1 MTVSCNRFQIVCV
14 FKIIYNVRK
23 NVKIIQVR
31 IMEKQKKLLAKE
43 NLKRLAVDLSFF
55 FVMLMYWELLLFY
68 QLHSSIEGFTVWN
81 FLFIIP
87 IAFLLSSLTGWFYK
101 RQKLNSIVTLLLSFA
116 VSLFYLADMIYYK
129 TFGSLFSAMMM
140 GVGGNAVTGFW
151 WSLSSTLKENILL
164 IVLIELPVL
173 VLLVYIIIRKQEN
186 TYRNWYTR
194 LAGLALAVALWFG
207 IILALPLTG
216 TQDHTAYGAYH
227 SRFIDTDTASGKLG
241 ILPNF
246 IVETKYIFFG
256 SDDLSQTLQAMEE
269 ETVEEQIV
277 EEVETVAYNEY
288 EVLNFSRLQRLSEND
303 TLKTLCEYLDSQTPT
318 EKNEYTGMFEGYNLI
333 YICAE
338 SFSSMAIDETVT
350 PTLYKMANSGIVL
363 NNYYNS
369 FKNVTTNGEYAF
381 LTGLWPDVAR
391 QNTNNGVLT
400 GTMGQS
406 VDNDMSMALGNMFNL
421 SEGIQSR
428 AYHNYYGYYYG
439 RNRTLPN
446 MGFTCKFMGDGM
458 RFTSSWPAS
467 DLEMMEQSVDD
478 YIDDDQFCTYYMTFS
493 GHGNYTTDNIMVYR
507 NYRVVYNMIDEYL
520 PSSAIG
526 YLACNYELEKAMEY
540 LLERLEEAGKLDNT
554 VIVLTGDHYPYYL
567 TDYAYEALTGEKI
580 DNTFGAYK
588 STCIIYNAGMKE
600 KIETDVPCCNVDI
613 LPTVYNLFNIP
624 YDSRLYAGTDIFSNG
639 HHIAQLYN
647 KSFITEYV
655 RYDFSSGKTEW
666 LGQGEYHTEE
676 WKEKYL
682 ENMISTVKNRYAL
695 SIGIESSDFYSY
707 VFENYDLDQIMKD
720 KETPEVIIDHSHDE
734 TMKVEE

>member
-1 MTVSCNRFQIVCV
+1 
-14 FKIIYNVRK
+14 
-23 NVKIIQVR
+23 
-31 IMEKQKKLLAKE
+31 MEKEKKLSVKE
-43 NLKRLAVDLSFF
+43 NLKRLIVNLGFF
-55 FVMLMYWELLLFY
+55 FTMLMYWEGLLFY
-68 QLHSSIEGFTVWN
+68 QLHASFEGFTFWN
-81 FLFIIP
+81 ILFIVP
-87 IAFLLSSLTGWFYK
+87 IAFLLSSLTGCFHEH
-101 RQKLNSIVTLLLSFA
+101 QKLNDIIVLVLSTA

-140 GVGGNAVTGFW
+140 GAGGNAVTGFW
-151 WSLSSTLKENILL
+151 WSLSATLKENVLL
-164 IVLIELPVL
+164 IILIELPVL
-173 VLLVYIIIRKQEN
+173 IVLVSIFIRKKEN
-186 TYRNWYTR
+186 SYQNWYTR
-194 LAGLALAVALWFG
+194 LASLVLAVALWFG
-207 IILALPLTG
+207 IVLALPLTG

-227 SRFIDTDTASGKLG
+227 SRFVDTDTASGKLG

-256 SDDLSQTLQAMEE
+256 SDDISQTLQVNEE
-269 ETVEEQIV
+269 EIIEEEPVEEEI
-277 EEVETVAYNEY
+277 ETVSYNEY
-288 EVLNFSRLQRLSEND
+288 EVLNFYRLQRFGEND
-303 TLKTLCEYLDSQTPT
+303 TVKSLCGYLNSLTPT

-391 QNTNNGVLT
+391 QNTNNGAMT

-421 SEGIQSR
+421 SEDIQSR

-458 RFTSSWPAS
+458 RFTSAWPAS

-478 YIDDDQFCTYYMTFS
+478 YINDDQFCTYYMTFS

-507 NYRVVYNMIDEYL
+507 NYRIVKNLVEGYL
-520 PSSAIG
+520 PSNALG

-540 LLERLEEAGKLDNT
+540 LLQRLEEAGQLDRT

-567 TDYAYEALTGEKI
+567 TDYSYEALTGEEI
-580 DNTFGAYK
+580 DSRFGAYK

-613 LPTVYNLFNIP
+613 LPTIYNLFNIP

-639 HHIAQLYN
+639 QHIAQLYN

-655 RYDFSSGKTEW
+655 RYDFTNGKIEW
-666 LGQGEYHTEE
+666 LEKSERYTEE

-682 ENMISTVKNRYAL
+682 ENMINTVKNRYAL
-695 SIGIESSDFYSY
+695 SIGIEESDFYSY
-707 VFENYDLDQIMKD
+707 VFENYDLDQIIKE
-720 KETPEVIIDHSHDE
+720 KETPEVIMDHPNNE
-734 TMKVEE
+734 TIRVEE